1 MLQNKYT
8 FNQSSVELE
17 IAGLPDYSLND
28 SKENISIL
36 SGWKLSIIN
45 QPEIEGGIDHLKSV
59 ISAFY
64 ECAALALIGQDEIIE
79 SKLIDLKLD
88 KDGFYNII
96 LKSTKLNVKPLK
108 LRIGFAEFSDIINCF
123 DQLKSSK
130 KIKIDLNNLTFEPK
144 INNSSYT
151 DKGKLFT
158 NLIPPLIALISIS
171 FFALIS
177 TYFYENKDKRDLNI
191 SILNNILI
199 SNNNKT
205 MIKIK

>member
-1 MLQNKYT
+1 MIQNKYT

-17 IAGLPDYSLND
+17 ISGLPDYSLND
-28 SKENISIL
+28 NKENISIL

-64 ECAALALIGQDEIIE
+64 ECASLALRGQDETVE

-88 KDGFYNII
+88 KYGFYNIT
-96 LKSTKLNVKPLK
+96 LKSTKSEVKPLK
-108 LRIGFAEFSDIINCF
+108 LRIGCAEFSDIINCF
-123 DQLKSSK
+123 DQLKSSTN
-130 KIKIDLNNLTFEPK
+130 IKIDLNNLTSQPK
-144 INNSSYT
+144 INNSLYLDRS
-151 DKGKLFT
+151 KLFT
-158 NLIPPLIALISIS
+158 NFIPPVIALISIA

-177 TYFYENKDKRDLNI
+177 TYFYENKDNRDNNI

-199 SNNNKT
+199 SNINKT
-205 MIKIK
+205 MIKI